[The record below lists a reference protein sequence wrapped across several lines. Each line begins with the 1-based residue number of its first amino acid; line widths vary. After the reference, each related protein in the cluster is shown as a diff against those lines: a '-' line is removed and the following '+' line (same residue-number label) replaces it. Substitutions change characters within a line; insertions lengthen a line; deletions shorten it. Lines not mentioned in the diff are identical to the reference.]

1 MTKSKGTGRGS
12 NENSHKAR
20 LIADKPTKEEDRIT
34 SRLLPHQKQTALE
47 LGSGN
52 ASDGIRKALNIC
64 SREYQLENPTKLV
77 MLLNMAQSAPEPT
90 KSELIQEA
98 LDYLEG
104 WSVER
109 SYNEAIAE
117 GVIKTSGGAYIV

>member
-1 MTKSKGTGRGS
+1 MKPKKTGRGS

-34 SRLLPHQKQTALE
+34 SRLLPRQKQTALE
-47 LGSGN
+47 LGNGN
-52 ASDGIRKALNIC
+52 VSDGMRKALNIC
-64 SREYQLENPTKLV
+64 SREYQLENPTKLFA
-77 MLLNMAQSAPEPT
+77 LLTMAQSAPEPT

-98 LDYLEG
+98 LDYLES

-109 SYNEAIAE
+109 SYKEAIAE
-117 GVIKTSGGAYIV
+117 GVIKTKGGAYII